1 MADWLELD
9 DVVVPS
15 AGDLAADLA
24 RASGPARADV
34 GA

>member
-9 DVVVPS
+9 DVAVAGP
-15 AGDLAADLA
+15 GDLAADLA
-24 RASGPARADV
+24 RAAGPARADR